1 MKYIVCTKD
10 AGLLLKPSRKWDGSN
25 DFKFIIRGRSDSEYA
40 KDTQTRL
47 SISGY
52 VVYVEEVP
60 VMHRSATQKTVALSV
75 CEAELNAA
83 VLCVQ
88 DMLYGRNLLESM
100 GLKVETPMLLKWTT
114 RELYTLSTVLVLG
127 EERVIL
133 T

>member
-1 MKYIVCTKD
+1 MLKKFQSCT
-10 AGLLLKPSRKWDGSN
+10 
-25 DFKFIIRGRSDSEYA
+25 
-40 KDTQTRL
+40 
-47 SISGY
+47 
-52 VVYVEEVP
+52 EVR
-60 VMHRSATQKTVALSV
+60 HKSVALSV

-88 DMLYGRNLLESM
+88 DKLYGRNLLELM